1 MLVKNS
7 GIVVT
12 SAPVSIVNDRGV
24 SLTRT
29 FYGGVM
35 ERQPNCRSFAF
46 ELFDAFRYSALVR
59 YARNWGCRWHK
70 RRLAAPVQR

>member
-35 ERQPNCRSFAF
+35 EDNQTVVLLLSSYLTHF
-46 ELFDAFRYSALVR
+46 
-59 YARNWGCRWHK
+59 GIQH
-70 RRLAAPVQR
+70 